1 MHVQST
7 MFNWNDLESFIILS
21 RSGKLNLA
29 AKKLKIEPTTISR
42 RILRLEEKLNVKLF
56 YRSNNQYILTDDGTR
71 LIIFAE
77 KIESEILS
85 INEEFTNK
93 NVNLTGVVRISLPE
107 GLGIE
112 IFTKYLKEFYKEH
125 RDLEIELLAD
135 TKARSLSNKEVD
147 ISITLSRPKR
157 GKLVSWKL
165 SDYVIQ
171 LYGSKEYFTKNKM
184 IDNLENLTGHKFI
197 SYVDDLVDYPELNYL
212 HDSFNNIK
220 ILFRSNNLQAQLNAV
235 KEGIG
240 IALLHNFIAK
250 KEKNLIPIL
259 PKKIKITREYWIV
272 IHEDLINIKR
282 IRVVVDFMSR
292 VMKLEKNNLNI

>member
-1 MHVQST
+1 

-42 RILRLEEKLNVKLF
+42 RILRLEEKLDVKLF

-93 NVNLTGVVRISLPE
+93 DVNLTGVVRISLPE

-147 ISITLSRPKR
+147 ISITLSRPKK

-171 LYGSKEYFTKNKM
+171 LYGSKEYFTKNTM
-184 IDNLENLTGHKFI
+184 IGNLENLTDHKFI

-220 ILFRSNNLQAQLNAV
+220 ILFRSNNLQVQLNAV

-240 IALLHNFIAK
+240 IAFLHNFIAK

-282 IRVVVDFMSR
+282 IRVVVDFISR
-292 VMKLEKNNLNI
+292 VMKLEKKNLNI

>member
-171 LYGSKEYFTKNKM
+171 LYGSKEYFTKNTM

-282 IRVVVDFMSR
+282 IRVVVDFISR
-292 VMKLEKNNLNI
+292 VIKLEKKNLNI

>member
-1 MHVQST
+1 MHVKLT

-42 RILRLEEKLNVKLF
+42 RILRLEEKLDVKLF

-93 NVNLTGVVRISLPE
+93 DVNLTGVVRISLPE

-147 ISITLSRPKR
+147 ISITLSRPKK

-184 IDNLENLTGHKFI
+184 IDNLEDLTGHKFI

-259 PKKIKITREYWIV
+259 PKKIKIKREYWIV

-282 IRVVVDFMSR
+282 IRVVVDFISR

>member
-1 MHVQST
+1 MHVQSN

>member
-171 LYGSKEYFTKNKM
+171 LYGSKEYFTKNKSINIINPNEKM
-184 IDNLENLTGHKFI
+184 AAFITDNKQYEINKFKNSGSDKVDITINVAVYSPNVLLEEI
-197 SYVDDLVDYPELNYL
+197 E
-212 HDSFNNIK
+212 
-220 ILFRSNNLQAQLNAV
+220 RQW
-235 KEGIG
+235 
-240 IALLHNFIAK
+240 IAKLLHERSANELLQCKGEGDKVLPKQQIIDHLK
-250 KEKNLIPIL
+250 KQQQEKEKQNTDGI
-259 PKKIKITREYWIV
+259 
-272 IHEDLINIKR
+272 
-282 IRVVVDFMSR
+282 
-292 VMKLEKNNLNI
+292 

>member
-1 MHVQST
+1 

-42 RILRLEEKLNVKLF
+42 RILRLEERLDVKLF

-93 NVNLTGVVRISLPE
+93 DVNLTGVVRISLPE

-184 IDNLENLTGHKFI
+184 IDNLEDLTGHKFI

-240 IALLHNFIAK
+240 VALLHNFIAK
-250 KEKNLIPIL
+250 KEKNLIL
-259 PKKIKITREYWIV
+259 PKKIKIKREYWIV

-282 IRVVVDFMSR
+282 IRVVVDFISR

>member
-282 IRVVVDFMSR
+282 IRVVVDFISR

>member
-1 MHVQST
+1 MHVQLT

-171 LYGSKEYFTKNKM
+171 LYGSKEYFTKNTM

-259 PKKIKITREYWIV
+259 PKKIKIKREYWIV

-282 IRVVVDFMSR
+282 IRVVVDFISR

>member
-1 MHVQST
+1 

-42 RILRLEEKLNVKLF
+42 RILRLEEKLDVKLF

-93 NVNLTGVVRISLPE
+93 DVNLTGVVRISLPE

-184 IDNLENLTGHKFI
+184 VDNLEDLTGHKFI

-250 KEKNLIPIL
+250 KEKDLILIL
-259 PKKIKITREYWIV
+259 PKKIKIKREYWIV

-282 IRVVVDFMSR
+282 IRVVVDFISR

>member
-1 MHVQST
+1 

-42 RILRLEEKLNVKLF
+42 RILRLEEKLDVKLF

-147 ISITLSRPKR
+147 ISITLSRPKK

-240 IALLHNFIAK
+240 IAFLHNFIAK

-282 IRVVVDFMSR
+282 IRVVVDFISR

>member
-1 MHVQST
+1 

-42 RILRLEEKLNVKLF
+42 RILRLEEKLDVKLF

-93 NVNLTGVVRISLPE
+93 DVNLTGVVRISLPE

-147 ISITLSRPKR
+147 ISNTLSRPKR

-184 IDNLENLTGHKFI
+184 IDNLEDLTGHKFI

-250 KEKNLIPIL
+250 KEKNLILIL
-259 PKKIKITREYWIV
+259 PKKIKIKREYWIV

-282 IRVVVDFMSR
+282 IRVVVDFISR

>member
-1 MHVQST
+1 M
-7 MFNWNDLESFIILS
+7 
-21 RSGKLNLA
+21 
-29 AKKLKIEPTTISR
+29 
-42 RILRLEEKLNVKLF
+42 RLEERLNVKLF

-259 PKKIKITREYWIV
+259 PKKIKIKREYWIV

-282 IRVVVDFMSR
+282 IRVVVDFISR

>member
-1 MHVQST
+1 MHVQLT

-42 RILRLEEKLNVKLF
+42 RILRLEEKLDVKLF

-147 ISITLSRPKR
+147 ISITLSRPKK

-184 IDNLENLTGHKFI
+184 IDNLENLTNHKFI

-240 IALLHNFIAK
+240 IAFLHNFIAK

-259 PKKIKITREYWIV
+259 PKKIKIKREYWIV

-282 IRVVVDFMSR
+282 IRVVVDFISR